1 MKGLVIYSGDI
12 GKASTKYR
20 IAQYTGYLRQHGVDF
35 DFVPRKKI
43 GWKLLKQLPEYAVVH
58 NQRSLMNLLLSRRIV
73 AKSKRVIF
81 DFDDAIYTRPGEPYS
96 WLIGRRVR
104 NRLRYWIEN
113 AKVVTTANHLL
124 ADYALQFTSAVVV
137 IPNAVDV
144 EIWKPK
150 PRPHNDQ
157 LVIGWVGAPV
167 NIPNIERLD
176 AVLKSLQR
184 KYAFLKIS
192 VYSGKRPD
200 LSFAFNYHPFQP
212 GREPEFVQS
221 IDIGLL
227 PLAEDEFST
236 GKSPIKAIQYLA
248 CGVPVVGNFTGA
260 TLEILNEH
268 NSVAVQ
274 SVDDWF
280 NAIEFLINDRDR
292 LRDLAHAAREFAV
305 KNHNLKDT
313 ARQRLE
319 LFLGSTPDVARAQA
333 EVARSRSDGV
343 LR

>member
-20 IAQYTGYLRQHGVDF
+20 ITQYADYLRQHGVEL
-35 DFVPRKKI
+35 DFVPRKKM
-43 GWKLLKQLPEYAVVH
+43 GWRLLTQLPEYAVVH
-58 NQRSLMNLLLSRRIV
+58 NQRSLVNLLSSRAIV
-73 AKSKRVIF
+73 AKSRRVIF

-96 WLIGRRVR
+96 QLIGWRVR
-104 NRLRYWIEN
+104 SRLRYWIEN

-124 ADYALQFTSAVVV
+124 ADYARQFTSAVVV

-144 EIWKPK
+144 EVWK
-150 PRPHNDQ
+150 PRPRLHDDR

-167 NIPNIERLD
+167 NIPNIEGLD
-176 AVLKSLQR
+176 AVLKALQQ
-184 KYAFLKIS
+184 KYAFMRIAI
-192 VYSGKRPD
+192 YSGKRPN
-200 LSFAFNYHPFQP
+200 LSFPFDYHPFQH

-260 TLEILNEH
+260 TLEILNAH

-274 SVDDWF
+274 SADDWF
-280 NAIEFLINDRDR
+280 NAIESLINDRIR
-292 LRDLAHAAREFAV
+292 LKTLAQAAREFAV
-305 KNHNLKDT
+305 KNHNLQDT
-313 ARQRLE
+313 ARQRLA
-319 LFLGSTPDVARAQA
+319 LFLETTPIEITQTRGG
-333 EVARSRSDGV
+333 EVRR
-343 LR
+343 